1 MRRPSG
7 TGRWV
12 MIAGVV
18 TAGLLALAWFDGGE
32 ESLHPIAEAVPLP
45 ESTVDESTAPESA
58 TPGSSPQP
66 ATPTTNIHG
75 SRSPAHAE
83 HSKRDPFIT
92 TPPHAA

>member
-1 MRRPSG
+1 MANSRPPRLSPSGLQDAPVRRPSG

-45 ESTVDESTAPESA
+45 EQE
-58 TPGSSPQP
+58 Q
-66 ATPTTNIHG
+66 
-75 SRSPAHAE
+75 
-83 HSKRDPFIT
+83 
-92 TPPHAA
+92 